1 VRGISVLTFGS
12 QWDKLLTQKVRG
24 LSVEIKAIRGFNDIL
39 PDEIGKWQFAEETA
53 REVFEGF
60 GFSEIRIPILER
72 TELFS
77 RGIGEATD
85 IVEKEMYTFV
95 DRSGNSL
102 TLRPEATASIARAY
116 LEHQLY
122 TFDPVAKLYCIG
134 PMFRYERPQKGRYRQ
149 FYQIDA
155 EVFGVENPVVDAE
168 VIIMLIHFL
177 KRVGFENLELQI
189 NTLGDQ
195 TCRPKYREELKRF
208 LTSKSFQLCEDC
220 QRRLQTNPMRIFDC
234 KADTCQDAITNA
246 PKVSDFIC
254 SECQKHFDLVKKY
267 LETAGLQYILNPR
280 MVRGLDYYTRTA
292 FEVVSYQLGSQNAV
306 AGGGRYDNLFQE
318 IGGLEIPGIGFAI
331 GMERLVSLL
340 PRDKEFISYPHLF
353 VAALGQEPSKEAYR
367 IVNQLHLEG
376 IRAELDYEGKSLK
389 SQMRRADKLK
399 ARYVLILGEDELKRG
414 KAALRNMETKSQEEI
429 SINNIFTVLKDKVK
443 ELKGK
448 NRH

>member
-1 VRGISVLTFGS
+1 M
-12 QWDKLLTQKVRG
+12 
-24 LSVEIKAIRGFNDIL
+24 EIKAVRGFNDLL
-39 PDEIGKWQFAEETA
+39 PNEIGKWQFVEETA

-85 IVEKEMYTFV
+85 IVEKEMYTFT

-102 TLRPEATASIARAY
+102 TLRPEATASMARAY

-155 EVFGVENPVVDAE
+155 EVFGVENPMVDAE
-168 VIIMLIHFL
+168 VIVMLIHFL
-177 KRVGFENLELQI
+177 KRVGLEKLELQI
-189 NTLGDQ
+189 NSLGCHA
-195 TCRPKYREELKRF
+195 CRPRYREELKKF
-208 LTSKSFQLCEDC
+208 LTQKSFQLCEDC
-220 QRRLQTNPMRIFDC
+220 QRRLQTNPLRIFDC
-234 KADTCQDAITNA
+234 KVETCQEAIANA
-246 PKVSDFIC
+246 PKVTDFIC
-254 SECQKHFDLVKKY
+254 PECQKHFDKVKEH
-267 LETAGLQYILNPR
+267 LETAGLTYILNPR

-306 AGGGRYDNLFQE
+306 TGGGRYDNLFQE

-340 PRDKEFISYPHLF
+340 PKDKEFVQTPHLF
-353 VAALGQEPSKEAYR
+353 IAALGEGPLKEAYR
-367 IVNQLHLEG
+367 IVNQLHLQG

-389 SQMRRADKLK
+389 SQMRRADKFK
-399 ARYVLILGEDELKRG
+399 AQYVLILGEDELKKGR
-414 KAALRNMETKSQEEI
+414 AVLRNMESKSQEEI
-429 SINNIFTVLKDKVK
+429 PIPNLVNILKEKVRRQ
-443 ELKGK
+443 E
-448 NRH
+448 

>member
-1 VRGISVLTFGS
+1 MTFGS
-12 QWDKLLTQKVRG
+12 QWDKLLRPKVRG

-39 PDEIGKWQFAEETA
+39 PDEIGKWQFVEKTA

-85 IVEKEMYTFV
+85 IVEKEMYTFA

-102 TLRPEATASIARAY
+102 TLRPEATASMARAY

-168 VIIMLIHFL
+168 VIAMLIHFL
-177 KRVGFENLELQI
+177 KRVGLEKLELQI
-189 NTLGDQ
+189 NTLGDR
-195 TCRPKYREELKRF
+195 TCRPRYREELKKF
-208 LTSKSFQLCEDC
+208 LTQKSFQLCEDC
-220 QRRLQTNPMRIFDC
+220 QRRLQTNPLRIFDC
-234 KADTCQDAITNA
+234 KVETCQEAIADA

-254 SECQKHFDLVKKY
+254 SECREHFDKVKEY
-267 LETAGLQYILNPR
+267 LEMAGLTYIINPR

-306 AGGGRYDNLFQE
+306 TGGGRYDNLFQE
-318 IGGLEIPGIGFAI
+318 IGDVDIPGIGFAI

-340 PRDKEFISYPHLF
+340 PKDKEFIQHPDLF
-353 VAALGQEPSKEAYR
+353 IAALGGETLREAYR
-367 IVNQLHLEG
+367 IITQVHLQG

-399 ARYVLILGEDELKRG
+399 ARYVLILGEEELKKG

-429 SINNIFTVLKDKVK
+429 PLSNLLDNLKEKFRREV
-443 ELKGK
+443 EGAKG
-448 NRH
+448 

>member
-1 VRGISVLTFGS
+1 
-12 QWDKLLTQKVRG
+12 
-24 LSVEIKAIRGFNDIL
+24 VEIKAIRGFNDIL
-39 PDEIGKWQFAEETA
+39 PDEIGKWQFVEKTA
-53 REVFEGF
+53 RDVFEGF

-134 PMFRYERPQKGRYRQ
+134 PMFRYERPQKGRFRQ

-155 EVFGVENPVVDAE
+155 EVFGVENAMVDAE
-168 VIIMLIHFL
+168 VIVMLIHFL
-177 KRVGFENLELQI
+177 KRVGFEKLELQI
-189 NTLGDQ
+189 NTLGDRN
-195 TCRPKYREELKRF
+195 CRPKYREELKRF
-208 LTSKSFQLCEDC
+208 LESKSFQLCEDC
-220 QRRLQTNPMRIFDC
+220 QRRLQTNPLRIFDC
-234 KADTCQDAITNA
+234 KVETCQEAIADA

-254 SECQKHFDLVKKY
+254 AECRKHFDQVKQY
-267 LETAGLQYILNPR
+267 LGAAGLSYTLNPR

-353 VAALGQEPSKEAYR
+353 IAALGQGPSKEAYR
-367 IVNQLHLEG
+367 IINQLHLEG

-429 SINNIFTVLKDKVK
+429 SINNIITVLKDKVK
-443 ELKGK
+443 EVKGK
-448 NRH
+448 NRD

>member
-1 VRGISVLTFGS
+1 M
-12 QWDKLLTQKVRG
+12 
-24 LSVEIKAIRGFNDIL
+24 EIKAIRGFNDIL
-39 PDEIGKWQFAEETA
+39 PDEIGKWQFVEETA

-85 IVEKEMYTFV
+85 IVEKEMYTFT

-102 TLRPEATASIARAY
+102 TLRPEATASMARAY

-155 EVFGVENPVVDAE
+155 EVFGVENPLVDAE
-168 VIIMLIHFL
+168 VIVMLLHFL
-177 KRVGFENLELQI
+177 KRVGLEKLELQI
-189 NTLGDQ
+189 NSLGCRG
-195 TCRPKYREELKRF
+195 CRPRYREELKKF
-208 LTSKSFQLCEDC
+208 LTKKSFQLCEDC
-220 QRRLQTNPMRIFDC
+220 QRRLQTNPLRIFDC
-234 KADTCQDAITNA
+234 KVETCQEAIANA
-246 PKVSDFIC
+246 PKVTDFIC
-254 SECQKHFDLVKKY
+254 PECQKHFDKVKEH
-267 LETAGLQYILNPR
+267 LETAGLTYILKPR

-306 AGGGRYDNLFQE
+306 TGGGRYDNLFQE
-318 IGGLEIPGIGFAI
+318 IGGLDVPGIGFAI

-340 PRDKEFISYPHLF
+340 PKDKEFVQFPHLF
-353 VAALGQEPSKEAYR
+353 IAALGEETVKEAYR
-367 IVNQLHLEG
+367 IINQLHLQG

-399 ARYVLILGEDELKRG
+399 ARYVLILGEEELKKG
-414 KAALRNMETKSQEEI
+414 NVVLRNMETKSQEELPI
-429 SINNIFTVLKDKVK
+429 KDLLNVIIDKVK
-443 ELKGK
+443 
-448 NRH
+448 RV

>member
-1 VRGISVLTFGS
+1 
-12 QWDKLLTQKVRG
+12 
-24 LSVEIKAIRGFNDIL
+24 VEIKAIRGFNDIL
-39 PDEIGKWQFAEETA
+39 PDEIGKWQFVEETA

-85 IVEKEMYTFV
+85 IVEKEMYTFT

-102 TLRPEATASIARAY
+102 TLRPEATASMARAY

-122 TFDPVAKLYCIG
+122 NLDSVAKLYCFG

-155 EVFGVENPVVDAE
+155 EVFGVENPMVDAE
-168 VIIMLIHFL
+168 LIVMLIHFL
-177 KRVGFENLELQI
+177 KSVGLEKLELQV
-189 NTLGDQ
+189 NTLGDR
-195 TCRPKYREELKRF
+195 TCRPNYREGLKKY
-208 LTSKSFQLCEDC
+208 LEGKAFQLCEDC
-220 QRRLQTNPMRIFDC
+220 KRRLETNPLRVLDC
-234 KADTCQDAITNA
+234 KVETCKQAIADA
-246 PKVSDFIC
+246 PKVTDFIC
-254 SECQKHFDLVKKY
+254 SECQKHFDSVKEH
-267 LETAGLQYILNPR
+267 LDTAGLTYILNPR

-318 IGGLEIPGIGFAI
+318 IGGKEIPGIGFAI
-331 GMERLVSLL
+331 GMERLISLL
-340 PRDKEFISYPHLF
+340 PEGKEFVKYPDLF
-353 VAALGQEPSKEAYR
+353 IAALSEAPFKEAYR

-399 ARYVLILGEDELKRG
+399 ARYTLILGEEELKRG
-414 KAALRNMETKSQEEI
+414 KAVLRNMETKSQEEI
-429 SINNIFTVLKDKVK
+429 PMMDGFLNV
-443 ELKGK
+443 LKGK
-448 NRH
+448 ISTIE

>member
-1 VRGISVLTFGS
+1 M
-12 QWDKLLTQKVRG
+12 
-24 LSVEIKAIRGFNDIL
+24 EIKAIRGFNDIL
-39 PDEIGKWQFAEETA
+39 PDEIGKWQFVEKTA

-60 GFSEIRIPILER
+60 GFSEIRIPVLEK

-85 IVEKEMYTFV
+85 IVEKEMYTFT
-95 DRSGNSL
+95 DRGGSSL
-102 TLRPEATASIARAY
+102 TLRPEATASMVRAY

-122 TFDPVAKLYCIG
+122 NFDPVAKLYCIG

-155 EVFGVENPVVDAE
+155 EVFGVENPMVDAQ
-168 VIIMLIHFL
+168 VIVMLVHFL
-177 KRVGFENLELQI
+177 KRVGLEKLELQI
-189 NTLGDQ
+189 NSLGCRA
-195 TCRPKYREELKRF
+195 CRPRYREVLKEF
-208 LTSKSFQLCEDC
+208 FTKKSFQLCEDC
-220 QRRLQTNPMRIFDC
+220 QRRLQTNPLRIFDC
-234 KADTCQDAITNA
+234 KVETCQEAIANA
-246 PKVSDFIC
+246 PKVTDFIC
-254 SECQKHFDLVKKY
+254 PECQKHFDQVKKY
-267 LETAGLQYILNPR
+267 LEMAELTYILNPR

-306 AGGGRYDNLFQE
+306 TGGGRYDNLFQE

-340 PRDKEFISYPHLF
+340 PKDKEFIQTPHF
-353 VAALGQEPSKEAYR
+353 FIAALGEEPFKEAYR
-367 IVNQLHLEG
+367 LVNQLHHKG

-414 KAALRNMETKSQEEI
+414 KAVLRNMESKSQEDI
-429 SINNIFTVLKDKVK
+429 PIKDLLITLKSKIFRD
-443 ELKGK
+443 
-448 NRH
+448 

>member
-1 VRGISVLTFGS
+1 M
-12 QWDKLLTQKVRG
+12 
-24 LSVEIKAIRGFNDIL
+24 EIKAIRGFNDIL
-39 PDEIGKWQFAEETA
+39 PDEIGKWQFVEEIA

-85 IVEKEMYTFV
+85 IVEKEMYTFT

-102 TLRPEATASIARAY
+102 TLRPEATASMARAY

-122 TFDPVAKLYCIG
+122 IFDPVAKLYCIG

-155 EVFGVENPVVDAE
+155 EVFGVENPMVDAE
-168 VIIMLIHFL
+168 VIVMLVRFL
-177 KRVGFENLELQI
+177 RRVGLEKLELQI
-189 NTLGDQ
+189 NTLGDRN
-195 TCRPKYREELKRF
+195 CRPRYREELKRF
-208 LTSKSFQLCEDC
+208 LTNKSFQLCEDC
-220 QRRLQTNPMRIFDC
+220 QRRLQTNPLRIFDC
-234 KADTCQDAITNA
+234 KVETCQEAIADA
-246 PKVSDFIC
+246 PKVSDFVC
-254 SECQKHFDLVKKY
+254 SECQKHFDKVKEY
-267 LETAGLQYILNPR
+267 LEMAGLEYILNPR

-306 AGGGRYDNLFQE
+306 TGGGRYDNLFQE
-318 IGGLEIPGIGFAI
+318 IGGLEIPGIGFAV

-340 PRDKEFISYPHLF
+340 PKDKGFISYPHLF
-353 VAALGQEPSKEAYR
+353 IAALGEEPFKEAYR
-367 IVNQLHLEG
+367 IINQLHLDG

-429 SINNIFTVLKDKVK
+429 SIDKLSEILKSKI
-443 ELKGK
+443 L
-448 NRH
+448 